1 MTGAEE
7 AFRLRI
13 LLPTEVLVD
22 RPVVKVVAEGVDGWF
37 GLLPRHADL
46 ATALSPGLLT
56 YVEADGGGR
65 ERAVAVDAGLLV
77 KLGRDV
83 RVSVR
88 RAVAGGDLED
98 LRRVVEERFRRLDAR
113 ERTARS
119 ALARLESGVVRR
131 FLDLEKAGR

>member
-1 MTGAEE
+1 MTEE
-7 AFRLRI
+7 DGFHLRV
-13 LLPTEVLVD
+13 LLPTEILVD
-22 RPVVKVVAEGVDGWF
+22 RRVAKLVAEGVDGWF
-37 GLLPRHADL
+37 GVLPRHADI
-46 ATALSPGLLT
+46 ATALAPGLLT
-56 YVEADGGGR
+56 YVEAGEGGR
-65 ERAVAVDAGLLV
+65 ERAVAIDAGVLV

-98 LRRVVEERFRRLDAR
+98 LRRVVDERFRRLDAR

>member
-1 MTGAEE
+1 MTGEE
-7 AFRLRI
+7 GFRLRV

-22 RPVVKVVAEGVDGWF
+22 RPVAKLVAEGVDGWF
-37 GLLPRHADL
+37 GVLPRHADI
-46 ATALSPGLLT
+46 ATALAPGLLA
-56 YVEADGGGR
+56 YVEAGEGGR
-65 ERAVAVDAGLLV
+65 ERAVAIDAGVLV

-98 LRRVVEERFRRLDAR
+98 LRRVVDERFRRLDAR

-131 FLDLEKAGR
+131 FLDLEMGGR